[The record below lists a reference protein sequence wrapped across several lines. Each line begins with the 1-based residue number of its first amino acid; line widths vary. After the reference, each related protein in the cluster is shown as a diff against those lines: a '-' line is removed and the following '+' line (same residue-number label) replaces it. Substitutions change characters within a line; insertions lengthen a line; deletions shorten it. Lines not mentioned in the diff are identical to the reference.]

1 MNIPT
6 LSESSVQTT
15 AIGAPRQSL
24 NNPAI
29 DALGNVG
36 KTLQGVSADVYDFK
50 AQADK
55 TKTKGYVA
63 NYNTGVVDLMNGDL
77 KATGD
82 PSNSDYKIE
91 SGFLRTEGDSAMHAV
106 PQGMEALK
114 KFRQKY
120 IDGIED
126 NNQKMMFSQATAGDE
141 AAYNLDLQRHQF
153 KQSKVLEEKNHVAL
167 VNSYQNQAGLHYQDM
182 NPGGQFE
189 KDIEKIETATH
200 DFLKGK
206 ISPVIMID
214 GKAQANPTY
223 SDAVR
228 EATAPAYKDAIEKLA
243 LSDPMEAKKQLD
255 ALDAGGK
262 INLNISA
269 RLHHELQPALDAYE
283 VKSVVEGVSDL
294 FPKDVN
300 DPFDR
305 VKINKAI
312 EAMNLKPK
320 TEDLAK
326 AEVKRREADWE
337 DSKKKYYA
345 SNAGAVYMDYARGYW
360 DKQQE
365 APVNEI
371 RASKEFRNLTKEE
384 QEKVLDKVD
393 TENRAIRADKHKQ
406 LTESRTAANEERR
419 LRNEEKRNAKD
430 DQREIDKA
438 RKERWDT
445 AFNDY
450 YNNPEKLAQMSK
462 EEFAGVEGQVSH
474 ADYKKL
480 SDIRKKTTTPQAL
493 HHATIQSDTLKG
505 IFAHAG
511 ITDPDEIKKLSVT
524 AKKFVEQEQVRKGGT
539 LSAKETQDAIIQG
552 IQWEA
557 INTTQASVAGFK
569 YGGKGEAKRRMD
581 IKDKSSIIPDFD
593 NIVSKLEEKR
603 GRTFSDSQ
611 RKRLAEELINE
622 ANK

>member
-6 LSESSVQTT
+6 ISESSVQTT
-15 AIGAPRQSL
+15 AIGAPRQSM

-77 KATGD
+77 KASGD

-126 NNQKMMFSQATAGDE
+126 KNQKLMFSQATAGDE

-153 KQSKVLEEKNHVAL
+153 RQSKVLEERNHVAL
-167 VNSYQNQAGLHYQDM
+167 VNSYQIQAGLHYQDM

-189 KDIEKIETATH
+189 QDISKIESATH

-206 ISPVIMID
+206 VPPVITVD
-214 GKAQANPTY
+214 GKAQANPAY
-223 SDAVR
+223 VDAVR
-228 EATAPAYKDAIEKLA
+228 EATAPAYKAAIEKLA
-243 LSDPMEAKKQLD
+243 LSDPLEAKKQLD

-269 RLHHELQPALDAYE
+269 NLRRVLQPALDAYE
-283 VKSVVEGVSDL
+283 VKSAVENVSDL
-294 FPKDVN
+294 FPKDIN

-305 VKINKAI
+305 VKINKAV

-326 AEVKRREADWE
+326 AEIKRREADWE

-345 SNAGAVYMDYARGYW
+345 SNAGAVYIDHARKYW
-360 DKQQE
+360 DNQQE

-393 TENRAIRADKHKQ
+393 TENRAIRADKHKRV
-406 LTESRTAANEERR
+406 TESRTVANEERR
-419 LRNEEKRNAKD
+419 NRNEEKRNARE
-430 DQREIDKA
+430 DQRESDRA
-438 RKERWDT
+438 RKEKWDYT
-445 AFNDY
+445 FNDY
-450 YNNPEKLAQMSK
+450 YNNPAKLAQMSK
-462 EEFAGVEGQVSH
+462 EEFAGVENQVSH

-493 HHATIQSDTLKG
+493 HHATIQSDTITG
-505 IFAHAG
+505 IMTRAG
-511 ITDPDEIKKLSVT
+511 ITDPAEVKKLSVT
-524 AKKFVEQEQVRKGGT
+524 AKRFVEQEQSRQGRA
-539 LSAKETQDAIIQG
+539 LSAKEIQDTIIQG

-557 INTTQASVAGFK
+557 INTTQASVAGIK
-569 YGGKGEAKRRMD
+569 YGTRGEAKRRMD
-581 IKDKSSIIPDFD
+581 IKDKSSIIPGFD
-593 NIVSKLEEKR
+593 DIVTKLEAKR
-603 GRTFSDSQ
+603 GKTFSDSQ
-611 RKRLAEELINE
+611 RERLAEELLKE
-622 ANK
+622 ANQ